1 MGEERAT
8 PSQVRK
14 PMYFGLFIL
23 GSIFQVCWVRA
34 PISKA
39 IVKHIQSEIK
49 TENRGSLLWQGLL
62 LEISMV
68 TAGLCSWEGAGERQG
83 WRGKAFCQGSLSS
96 HAQAPTLLVGGG
108 SSHTQ
113 DFLLLPSTCGIG
125 QQVEQE
131 KEAAYSP
138 REKGAN
144 TQLTPNPSLSQGPTS
159 THKPGG
165 QHPVAGSSWPS
176 ALFLAYT
183 WHHSAPCALHSCSW
197 SPCNLTSDL
206 THCIWLCSCP
216 GCLTLDTA
224 HLVLAFSPPL

>member
-68 TAGLCSWEGAGERQG
+68 TAGSAAGRELERDKVG
-83 WRGKAFCQGSLSS
+83 EEKLSVREVS
-96 HAQAPTLLVGGG
+96 AHTLRPPP
-108 SSHTQ
+108 SS
-113 DFLLLPSTCGIG
+113 
-125 QQVEQE
+125 
-131 KEAAYSP
+131 
-138 REKGAN
+138 
-144 TQLTPNPSLSQGPTS
+144 
-159 THKPGG
+159 
-165 QHPVAGSSWPS
+165 
-176 ALFLAYT
+176 
-183 WHHSAPCALHSCSW
+183 
-197 SPCNLTSDL
+197 
-206 THCIWLCSCP
+206 
-216 GCLTLDTA
+216 
-224 HLVLAFSPPL
+224 